1 VFGCPE
7 PSPVVTLPTTLPE
20 GLSTRQALQN
30 KQRVAR
36 LLEEEFSSVG
46 MERARKGKALTVG
59 HPSYGPR
66 NEGMLIAVSLP
77 TDSWCSSTIERTLR
91 KDGRGVI

>member
-1 VFGCPE
+1 
-7 PSPVVTLPTTLPE
+7 
-20 GLSTRQALQN
+20 
-30 KQRVAR
+30 
-36 LLEEEFSSVG
+36 
-46 MERARKGKALTVG
+46 MERAREGKALTVG

-66 NEGMLIAVSLP
+66 NEGMLIAVALP